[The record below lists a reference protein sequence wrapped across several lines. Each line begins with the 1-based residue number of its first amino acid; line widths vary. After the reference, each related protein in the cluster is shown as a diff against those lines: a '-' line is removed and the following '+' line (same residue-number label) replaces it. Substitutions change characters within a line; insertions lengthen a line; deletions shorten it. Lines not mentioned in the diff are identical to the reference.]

1 MAAKINNPEEN
12 RLVTDNLRLVTA
24 LCKRFIGK
32 GIEFDDLY
40 GAGCEGLCKAAKGF
54 DKSRGLMFSTYA
66 VPVILGEI
74 KRLFRDG
81 GEVKVSRSVRELYL
95 KANKVKQQL
104 EFTLSREATVKEI
117 AEELN
122 VPAEDVAEAFCSCVR
137 PVSLTVNDDGGGEI
151 DLPQV
156 NREDAINS
164 RIAIDMALSK
174 LEERERNIIKYRYFN
189 FLTQAETAEKLN
201 MTQVGV
207 SRAEK
212 NALKKLRTYI
222 A

>member
-1 MAAKINNPEEN
+1 MAVNNTAEQEK
-12 RLVTDNLRLVTA
+12 LVTENLKLVTA
-24 LCKRFIGK
+24 LCKRFLGK

-40 GAGCEGLCKAAKGF
+40 GAGCEGLVKASRGF

-95 KANKVKQQL
+95 RATREKQRL
-104 EFTLSREATVKEI
+104 ESLLLRDVTLGEI
-117 AEELN
+117 AKSLN
-122 VPAEDVAEAFCSCVR
+122 EPTENVIEAFCSCKAT
-137 PVSLTVNDDGGGEI
+137 VSLTLNEDSGEENDIAQESKEEEI
-151 DLPQV
+151 N
-156 NREDAINS
+156 NRIT
-164 RIAIDMALSK
+164 IDMALSK
-174 LEERERNIIKYRYFN
+174 LSEKEEKIIRYRYFN
-189 FLTQAETAEKLN
+189 FLTQSETAKKLS

-212 NALKKLRTYI
+212 VALIKLRKYI